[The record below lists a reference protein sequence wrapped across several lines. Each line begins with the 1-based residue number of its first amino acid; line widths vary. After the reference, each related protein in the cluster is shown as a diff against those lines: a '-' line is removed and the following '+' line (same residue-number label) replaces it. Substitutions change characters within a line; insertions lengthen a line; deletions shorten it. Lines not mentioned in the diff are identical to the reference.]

1 MSLTSI
7 DFFTILAYNYY
18 IKYQGGVHLEL
29 KIKKTRECA
38 ICGKERNTMVSVE
51 METVSQPTQ
60 ICITCFLLSI
70 PSFKLFSQIDDI
82 DKSLTDETYNDVNDF
97 NLFLYNKIKSNYQ
110 TNEASTTCNNETLK
124 ESSHSSGSIS
134 NLTET
139 QEEVF
144 YGREK
149 ELHQIINILSRKT
162 KRNPIIVGPA
172 GSGKTAIVKKLAHML
187 SDDSIPPVLKKK
199 NIWSLDVL
207 SMLSGSKYRG
217 DFEKKIET
225 ALDTIIKKENAII
238 FIDEVHNIIKGDC
251 ESTSGASASA
261 SDILKPYMSS
271 DAVQIIGA
279 TTIDEYRNTIEKDP
293 AMARRFQP
301 VFIEEPSLDEVYDIL
316 KNVAPSF
323 SKYHNVKIPDTALAD
338 CVALADKYI
347 KYRSNPDKSIDLLD
361 MACVIASSRN
371 SLLNTDSTVFNEI
384 FDKYCNKYFMYN
396 TETELVDII
405 IDSKCRKVFK
415 EMSLSIQEEVA
426 KYCKHHPCIQA
437 LTKNDLIAVIED
449 WTKIPVSTM
458 STSYKNQMKT
468 MEQEI
473 KSAVIGQDNAINKVV
488 SMVTKRRLAITESKR
503 PASFIFVGETG
514 VGKTELAKSLART
527 LFGNE
532 DKLIRFDMSE
542 YMEAHTVSKLIGAP
556 PGYVGYNQPGLL
568 TEAIKR
574 HPFSVILFDEIEK
587 AHTDISNILL
597 QLLDDGRIT
606 DSNGVVID
614 ASNTIIILTSNAG
627 SNLTKGIG
635 FGKDSQQV
643 SEEAFF
649 KGLESVFRPE
659 FLGRVDEIIP
669 FNNLT
674 ADNYEGVARI
684 HLDKLVSNLAKSNIT
699 LTYDDNVP
707 EYICK
712 KSNTAKYHAREIK
725 RTVTKY
731 VENAILTAVMAN
743 DNLDYLNIEVSD
755 DNSSISIIPKQV
767 SIASV

>member
-1 MSLTSI
+1 M
-7 DFFTILAYNYY
+7 
-18 IKYQGGVHLEL
+18 EL
-29 KIKKTRECA
+29 KLKKCA
-38 ICGKERNTMVSVE
+38 ICGKERHTVITVE
-51 METVSQPTQ
+51 MDTIRSTD
-60 ICITCFLLSI
+60 ICLTCFLLSI
-70 PSFKLFSQIDDI
+70 PSFKLFNQIDDVERI
-82 DKSLTDETYNDVNDF
+82 FSDDTYNDVNDF
-97 NLFLYNKIKSNYQ
+97 NLFLYNKLKSNYQ
-110 TNEASTTCNNETLK
+110 TNESSTTCNTNETSK
-124 ESSHSSGSIS
+124 EKETSSDFLT
-134 NLTET
+134 NLTEKP
-139 QEEVF
+139 EDVF

-172 GSGKTAIVKKLAHML
+172 GSGKTALVKKLAHML
-187 SDDSIPPVLKKK
+187 SDNAIPSVLKNK
-199 NIWSLDVL
+199 NIWALDVL

-217 DFEKKIET
+217 DFEKKVES
-225 ALDTIIKKENAII
+225 ALNTIIKKENAII

-251 ESTSGASASA
+251 ESTSGASA

-301 VFIEEPSLDEVYDIL
+301 IFIEEPSLNEVYNIL
-316 KNVAPSF
+316 KNVSPSF
-323 SKYHNVKIPDTALAD
+323 SKYHNVKIPDAVLSD
-338 CVALADKYI
+338 CVSLSDKYI

-361 MACVIASSRN
+361 MACVIAASRTSLFSPN
-371 SLLNTDSTVFNEI
+371 SIAFSEI

-405 IDSKCRKVFK
+405 INSKCREVFK
-415 EMSLSIQEEVA
+415 EMSLNIQNEVA
-426 KYCKHHPCIQA
+426 KYCGHHPDQT
-437 LTKNDLIAVIED
+437 LTRNDLIVVIED

-514 VGKTELAKSLART
+514 VGKTELAKSLARA

-606 DSNGVVID
+606 DSKGVVID

-674 ADNYEGVARI
+674 DENYADVARI

-731 VENAILTAVMAN
+731 IENAILTAVVTN

-755 DNSSISIIPKQV
+755 DNSSISIIPKQI